1 MASISFTAVFKEI
14 TREDAFSIYLYNI
27 SKYLYLAHIYYKHSH
42 IYLYTAH
49 ITTMFN
55 TLSKPT

>member
-42 IYLYTAH
+42 I
-49 ITTMFN
+49 
-55 TLSKPT
+55 